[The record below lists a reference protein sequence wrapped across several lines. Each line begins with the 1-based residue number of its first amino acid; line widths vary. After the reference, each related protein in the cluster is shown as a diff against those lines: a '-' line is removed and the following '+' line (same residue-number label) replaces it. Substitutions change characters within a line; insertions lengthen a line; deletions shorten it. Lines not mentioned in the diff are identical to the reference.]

1 LKCSKG
7 NVDEATEDGDI
18 AVVAEV
24 IDDGTD
30 SHVGDLLVRL
40 CLGHAQLSSWAG
52 GCDDESADGKLG
64 EMHDVDMNR
73 WSLDGC
79 GYESWWLMEDD
90 GMLRW
95 MNDGLAIAET
105 MNHRRRTYLWLR
117 RLMVR

>member
-40 CLGHAQLSSWAG
+40 CLGHAQLSS
-52 GCDDESADGKLG
+52 
-64 EMHDVDMNR
+64 
-73 WSLDGC
+73 
-79 GYESWWLMEDD
+79 
-90 GMLRW
+90 
-95 MNDGLAIAET
+95 
-105 MNHRRRTYLWLR
+105 
-117 RLMVR
+117 